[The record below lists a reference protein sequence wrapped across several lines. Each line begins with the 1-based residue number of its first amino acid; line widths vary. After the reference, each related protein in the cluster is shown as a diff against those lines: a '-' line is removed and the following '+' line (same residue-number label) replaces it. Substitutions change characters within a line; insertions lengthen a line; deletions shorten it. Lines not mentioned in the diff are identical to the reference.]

1 MNVMQKF
8 INKSGQ
14 FIRRNSSAILTVIGA
29 VGVIATAVTAVKATP
44 KALERIEEAKAEKGE
59 ELTEVETVK
68 AAAICYLPST
78 VICAA
83 TLTCIFSASV
93 LDRKHQAVLT
103 SAYAALDQSYKK
115 YRAKVKELYG
125 DDADG
130 KVKCAVA
137 KDELE
142 KQEIVRKDNN
152 KILFY
157 DSYSRRYFE
166 ADEATVI
173 KAEYLAN
180 RSIMNDCYVSLAE
193 FYYNLGLSADDK
205 SWDYI
210 GWNCDTISE
219 WTGVYWLDFH
229 HDKTT
234 LEDGLEATV
243 IWYDVEP
250 MIDYMSEYI
259 DIPDDVKRQLGI
271 IDDSNKDML
280 AVCYIPT
287 TYSNNKECNAD
298 CLSRRYNQCKIY
310 DK

>member
-1 MNVMQKF
+1 MNVMQKI

-14 FIRRNSSAILTVIGA
+14 FIRRNSSTILTVIGA

-59 ELTEVETVK
+59 ELTKVETVK

-142 KQEIVRKDNN
+142 KQEIVRKDND

-157 DSYSRRYFE
+157 DDYSGQYFE
-166 ADEATVI
+166 SDMETVL
-173 KAEYLAN
+173 KAEYMAN
-180 RSIMNDCYVSLAE
+180 RTIMTECYCTLAE
-193 FYYNLGLSADDK
+193 FYTYLGLTVNDETYK
-205 SWDYI
+205 YI
-210 GWNCDTISE
+210 GWTCEDLGE
-219 WTGVYWLDFH
+219 WTGNYWLDFH
-229 HDKTT
+229 NEKTVMN
-234 LEDGLEATV
+234 DGLEATI
-243 IWYDVEP
+243 IWYDISP
-250 MIDYMSEYI
+250 MYEYLSEYI
-259 DIPDDVKRQLGI
+259 DIPEDIVKQFE
-271 IDDSNKDML
+271 N
-280 AVCYIPT
+280 T
-287 TYSNNKECNAD
+287 EKELVSC
-298 CLSRRYNQCKIY
+298 
-310 DK
+310 